1 MAIVTAAAKGQ
12 WKFSMMM
19 VLLSEFFFQNDLGLY
34 LRQWLAK
41 LSMAFE
47 SIHVSSSSSFE

>member
-19 VLLSEFFFQNDLGLY
+19 VLFSEFFFQNDVG
-34 LRQWLAK
+34 WS
-41 LSMAFE
+41 LSPAVACQIVDGF
-47 SIHVSSSSSFE
+47 